1 MGRDGGDH
9 RQSGAANGGRMTK
22 LPEAEWRS
30 STGLKRVVEALSGD
44 AEGPRIVG
52 GAVRDCLFG
61 LPVSDVDLATPIEPR
76 AVIDRL
82 ESAGI
87 KAIPTGIDHGTITA
101 VADGNVFEITTL
113 RRDVSTDGRRAT
125 VAFSSDWKEDA
136 ARRDFTIN
144 ALYADPD
151 SGEIFDYFG
160 GLADLENRCLRFIGD
175 ADERIAEDHLRILRY
190 FRFLARFG
198 DGKVDDVAIAA
209 CAAGA
214 SKLMALSRERIA
226 SELMKILSLPD
237 PVDAVSL
244 MIEHGIF
251 APFLPE
257 LSDNAAG
264 SALPARAAR
273 AKLHPPKRAYDK
285 IPRIVNERP
294 RCRRQ
299 GRDAAQ
305 AIKPDAARYFSTGE
319 RHVDIATSI
328 GARLCLPSRPGN
340 RKRRGNA
347 LCERMPISPTL
358 YHSLNGWQV
367 PSFSVKGGEIIK
379 LGLKAG
385 PIVAKTLHD
394 IKTAWIEEGFP
405 GPRAA
410 RCNHAS
416 AGKSSPARFQK
427 RIGIFVG
434 ERFGII
440 IALPYRAAQAF

>member
-1 MGRDGGDH
+1 
-9 RQSGAANGGRMTK
+9 MTK

-30 STGLKRVVEALSGD
+30 SAGLKRVVDALTNDVG
-44 AEGPRIVG
+44 GPRIVG

-61 LPVSDVDLATPIEPR
+61 LPVSDVDLATPIKPPE
-76 AVIDRL
+76 VIERL
-82 ESAGI
+82 ESAQI
-87 KAIPTGIDHGTITA
+87 KAVPTGIDHGTITA
-101 VADGNVFEITTL
+101 VADSNVFEITTL

-125 VAFSSDWKEDA
+125 VAFSDDWKEDA

-160 GLADLENRCLRFIGD
+160 GLDDLENRCLRFIGD
-175 ADERIAEDHLRILRY
+175 ADQRIAEDHLRILRY
-190 FRFLARFG
+190 FRFLVRFG
-198 DGKVDDVAIAA
+198 DGKVDDEAIAA

-257 LSDNAAG
+257 LSDNTAAALARLVQREQSFTRQ
-264 SALPARAAR
+264 SAPTTRFIALLKSDPAAADKAAMR
-273 AKLHPPKRAYDK
+273 LKLSNRM
-285 IPRIVNERP
+285 
-294 RCRRQ
+294 RRDISARMKGTGITPASARGFAFDQ
-299 GRDAAQ
+299 GLEAASDAAMLYTS
-305 AIKPDAARYFSTGE
+305 DG
-319 RHVDIATSI
+319 DIAD
-328 GARLCLPSRPGN
+328 
-340 RKRRGNA
+340 
-347 LCERMPISPTL
+347 TL
-358 YHSLNGWQV
+358 SQLEDWQI

-379 LGLKAG
+379 LGLNAG

-405 GPRAA
+405 GR
-410 RCNHAS
+410 
-416 AGKSSPARFQK
+416 
-427 RIGIFVG
+427 
-434 ERFGII
+434 ERLDAITRQLVEA
-440 IALPYRAAQAF
+440 ALPDSRNA